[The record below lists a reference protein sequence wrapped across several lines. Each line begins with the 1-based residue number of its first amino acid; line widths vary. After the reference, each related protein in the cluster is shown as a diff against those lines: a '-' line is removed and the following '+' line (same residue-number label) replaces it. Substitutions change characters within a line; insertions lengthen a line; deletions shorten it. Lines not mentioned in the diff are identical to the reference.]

1 MGYFANLYLV
11 EARATADA
19 IEVSTSVF
27 GAEIGP
33 VAYFSWGAGNRP
45 PGMHEYANGTIFSDA
60 ELTLLPSYPSVER
73 YSQDRGDDPNRYL
86 KEWKS

>member
-33 VAYFSWGAGNRP
+33 VAYFSWGA
-45 PGMHEYANGTIFSDA
+45 
-60 ELTLLPSYPSVER
+60 
-73 YSQDRGDDPNRYL
+73 RGDDPNRYL
-86 KEWKS
+86 KEWES